1 MQLDIGKKLLQD
13 KKFDEAKSFFLEQL
27 KQNNN
32 SDRLYFFLGLTF
44 FELNDFEKSIFYYKQ
59 SLKQNPN
66 SINIILNLANA
77 QSTVGNFLTAKN
89 LYLKIIKLDIYNPRA
104 YYGLYSI
111 NPSLLNEKHY
121 SLITEI
127 KNKKK
132 IDLYE
137 NSLIE
142 FLLSKKKNK
151 ELELIH
157 LRNFH
162 QYSFQSNLTSNLQ
175 GLFYYNKIISNH
187 FNKVNFINE
196 NFKSFDRLS
205 PIFVVGLPR
214 SGSTLVESIISSSE
228 IEINSLGETSVIN
241 VSILEQ
247 IKDII
252 FENGFQEKKFNFTLD
267 LEILNKTVFKKYK
280 GYIKSPTKDFHF
292 VDKSLENFF
301 NVEIIL
307 KIFPN
312 AVFIHCKRNY
322 KDSIISIYR
331 SMLPFL
337 PWTHTLKDIV
347 NYIDVYRKVT
357 NFFQKKYP
365 NNFLTIN
372 LEDLTINK
380 IDITKTIFNFCN
392 LEWSE
397 KILKFYRRKNLNV
410 KTLSNKQVRS
420 EIFKYEKTKYEPYY
434 YLLNDFNE
442 RYDWLK

>member
-142 FLLSKKKNK
+142 FLLSKKK
-151 ELELIH
+151 
-157 LRNFH
+157 
-162 QYSFQSNLTSNLQ
+162 
-175 GLFYYNKIISNH
+175 
-187 FNKVNFINE
+187 
-196 NFKSFDRLS
+196 
-205 PIFVVGLPR
+205 
-214 SGSTLVESIISSSE
+214 
-228 IEINSLGETSVIN
+228 
-241 VSILEQ
+241 
-247 IKDII
+247 
-252 FENGFQEKKFNFTLD
+252 
-267 LEILNKTVFKKYK
+267 
-280 GYIKSPTKDFHF
+280 IKS
-292 VDKSLENFF
+292 
-301 NVEIIL
+301 
-307 KIFPN
+307 
-312 AVFIHCKRNY
+312 
-322 KDSIISIYR
+322 
-331 SMLPFL
+331 
-337 PWTHTLKDIV
+337 
-347 NYIDVYRKVT
+347 
-357 NFFQKKYP
+357 
-365 NNFLTIN
+365 
-372 LEDLTINK
+372 
-380 IDITKTIFNFCN
+380 
-392 LEWSE
+392 
-397 KILKFYRRKNLNV
+397 
-410 KTLSNKQVRS
+410 
-420 EIFKYEKTKYEPYY
+420 
-434 YLLNDFNE
+434 
-442 RYDWLK
+442 